1 MRVKYLIATAS
12 LAVVTA
18 VVVAPGVS
26 NANRGTSPSV
36 EPTVQPVDEAPADPV
51 AEAPAPSV
59 EEETPAAPV
68 VEEAPAE
75 PVTTTTTTAPPAKA
89 PVVEEPAAPVAAPA
103 PVAKTTPVQEPTVV
117 TIAPKAAP
125 APAAAPTQPDKGKG
139 ACHMD
144 SYKETQVASLSG
156 GERARAEKVDRN
168 GDGTVCRK
176 DIPGRGHGNTGEG
189 SNIKDN

>member
-12 LAVVTA
+12 LAVMTA

-75 PVTTTTTTAPPAKA
+75 PTTTTTTAAPVKTA
-89 PVVEEPAAPVAAPA
+89 PVVEEPAAPAPKPA
-103 PVAKTTPVQEPTVV
+103 PQPPTVV
-117 TIAPKAAP
+117 TIEPKAAP
-125 APAAAPTQPDKGKG
+125 APAPAAQPDNGNNKG

-144 SYKETQVASLSG
+144 SYKETSVASLQG
-156 GERARAEKVDRN
+156 GERTRAEKVDRN

-176 DIPGRGHGNTGEG
+176 DIPGRGHGNTGQG

>member
-26 NANRGTSPSV
+26 NANRGTSPTV
-36 EPTVQPVDEAPADPV
+36 EPTVQPVDETPVEPV

-59 EEETPAAPV
+59 EDETPAAPV
-68 VEEAPAE
+68 AEEAPAE
-75 PVTTTTTTAPPAKA
+75 PVTTTTTTAPQA
-89 PVVEEPAAPVAAPA
+89 PVVEEPAAPVTAPA
-103 PVAKTTPVQEPTVV
+103 PVAKTKSVQEPTVV

-144 SYKETQVASLSG
+144 SYKETQVSSLSG
-156 GERARAEKVDRN
+156 GERARAEQVDRN

-176 DIPGRGHGNTGEG
+176 DVPGRGHGNTGEG
-189 SNIKDN
+189 SNIKDH